1 VDAEAFP
8 CELTHVLEGAGERS
22 LIVEDRAVGTVVL
35 AWPWDAN
42 DELLAPLRA
51 TYPDIEFVAMPFYG
65 RYTFLEP
72 GSEDVFD
79 EDALALWARADA
91 VMAFDVPKELA
102 SLAPRLR
109 WIQAIG
115 AGVNHL
121 FESDLPEEV
130 VITSASGMGA
140 TAIAEFVIGRL
151 LSAWK
156 RFPQLDAHQRDRQWE
171 PEFGRLVDGLTLGI
185 IGLGAIGRA
194 IAVRARP
201 FGLQVIGTRRT
212 FRSGDTDPDVDE
224 LFGSDDL
231 MAVLPRCDAV
241 VGCLPG
247 TPDTENVFDAGAFA
261 AMPPGS
267 IFCNVGRGSSVD
279 EAALIGALERGHLG
293 AAILDVTRAEPL
305 PNDDPLWRAPN
316 LLLSPHCSVSQ
327 DRYSERLVGLLGDNL
342 GRLLRGDELVNS
354 VDTGTRY

>member
-1 VDAEAFP
+1 
-8 CELTHVLEGAGERS
+8 
-22 LIVEDRAVGTVVL
+22 VEDCAVGTVLV
-35 AWPWDAN
+35 AWPWDAD

-51 TYPDIEFVAMPFYG
+51 TYPDIEFVARAFYG
-65 RYTFLEP
+65 RYAFLEP
-72 GSEDVFD
+72 GSEDLFD
-79 EDALALWARADA
+79 DDALGMWARADA
-91 VMAFDVPKELA
+91 VMAFDVPKDLA

-121 FESDLPEEV
+121 FESDLPADV

-140 TAIAEFVIGRL
+140 AAIAEFVIGRL

-156 RFPQLDAHQRDRQWE
+156 RFPQLDAHQSDRRWE
-171 PEFGRLVDGLTLGI
+171 PEFGRLIDGLTLGI

-201 FGLQVIGTRRT
+201 FGMHVIGSRRT
-212 FRSGDTDPDVDE
+212 FRSGNTDPDVDE
-224 LFGSDDL
+224 LLGSEDL
-231 MAVLPRCDAV
+231 MNILPRCDAV
-241 VGCLPG
+241 VSCLPG
-247 TPDTENVFDAGAFA
+247 TPDTENVFDAAAFA
-261 AMPPGS
+261 TMPPGS

-279 EAALIGALERGHLG
+279 EAALVSALQSGHLG

-305 PNDDPLWRAPN
+305 PVDDPLWGAPN

-327 DRYSERLVGLLGDNL
+327 ERYAERLIGLFGDNL
-342 GRLLRGDELVNS
+342 GRLLHGDELINS
-354 VDTGTRY
+354 VDAGTRY